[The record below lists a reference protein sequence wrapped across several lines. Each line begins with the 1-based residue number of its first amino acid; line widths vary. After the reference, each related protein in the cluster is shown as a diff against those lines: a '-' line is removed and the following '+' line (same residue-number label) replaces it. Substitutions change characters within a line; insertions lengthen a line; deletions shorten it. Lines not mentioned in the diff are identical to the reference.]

1 MIVIFILK
9 NVQLNYD
16 DYLKKAQERVAV
28 NKEAEVNAANSAY
41 NATKENTQNDGNDR
55 ML

>member
-16 DYLKKAQERVAV
+16 DYLKTGDI
-28 NKEAEVNAANSAY
+28 NKCPRFSVKIEDLV
-41 NATKENTQNDGNDR
+41 K
-55 ML
+55 